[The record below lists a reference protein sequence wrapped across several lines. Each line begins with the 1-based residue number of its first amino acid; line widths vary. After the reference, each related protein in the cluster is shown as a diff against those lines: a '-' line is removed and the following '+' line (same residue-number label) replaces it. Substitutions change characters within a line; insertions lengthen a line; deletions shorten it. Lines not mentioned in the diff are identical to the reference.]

1 MIRGLMIVAA
11 AGLALAACGPAA
23 EKPAAAHLS
32 IGPAGA
38 MGMTKATPFDVAA
51 IGPAFKGLDL
61 VVSEGEVEGARFPFV
76 AVRSGDEVV
85 YMVAPGAGTTTVH
98 SVTTR
103 SPLVVG
109 PAGEVIGEA
118 IFADA
123 PQAEIGYC
131 GDEFFDGQPAFACST
146 APDGRFWRVYLK
158 LISDAAPESAE
169 LAEMTPTA
177 KAQSPLVEMRWIAPR

>member
-1 MIRGLMIVAA
+1 MIRTLMITVA
-11 AGLALAACGPAA
+11 AGLVLAACGPAA
-23 EKPAAAHLS
+23 QKPDAAHLT
-32 IGPAGA
+32 IGPGGA
-38 MGMTKATPFDVAA
+38 MGLKGATPFDVAA
-51 IGPAFKGLDL
+51 VGPAFAGLEL
-61 VVSEGEVEGARFPFV
+61 AVSEGETEGQRFPFI

-85 YMVAPGAGTTTVH
+85 YMVAPGAGNATVH

-103 SPLVVG
+103 SPLVLG

-118 IFADA
+118 TFANA

-158 LISDAAPESAE
+158 LISDGAPESAE
-169 LAEMTPTA
+169 LAEMTPAA